1 MKTIF
6 FLYITPIFFVALF
19 IPTIIRIIKLLH
31 KKNAL
36 RREFGQIIEKP
47 TADIQPEYGQ
57 FADSTSPSLPRAVSE
72 PASQPD
78 PQSQVRAS

>member
-36 RREFGQIIEKP
+36 RREFGHIIEKP
-47 TADIQPEYGQ
+47 TVDIQPEYGQ
-57 FADSTSPSLPRAVSE
+57 FTDSATTPLPRAASV
-72 PASQPD
+72 PASQPN
-78 PQSQVRAS
+78 PQGQVRAS